1 MFPRSRSTY
10 FTEPAP
16 WRDLI
21 LSGGATVCKSHRA
34 RANQFFRNAVA
45 VLSVLSTF
53 GGLVLYALAL

>member
-1 MFPRSRSTY
+1 MFPRSHSTY
-10 FTEPAP
+10 FAEPAP

-21 LSGGATVCKSHRA
+21 SNGGGDGVRKPQTP
-34 RANQFFRNAVA
+34 ANQFFRNAVA